1 MHCQECQRDTVGK
14 RLLAFRY
21 RQHQTQTHH
30 VQRNKLPAYPAR
42 GANASVVDDDRI
54 VLANRIRE
62 VFAYEMDEEE
72 KSLWEEVAA
81 VTGGGPLGF
90 SRVGAPCGVAAHRR
104 AVDDG
109 SDDGARDEYLEMP
122 DEGLLANESATL
134 FRDVSVC

>member
-1 MHCQECQRDTVGK
+1 MHCQECKRDTVGK

-21 RQHQTQTHH
+21 RQHQTHH
-30 VQRNKLPAYPAR
+30 VQRNKLHTYPAR
-42 GANASVVDDDRI
+42 GANASVVNDDRI

-81 VTGGGPLGF
+81 VTGGGPLPF
-90 SRVGAPCGVAAHRR
+90 SRVGAPCAAAAHRR

-109 SDDGARDEYLEMP
+109 SDDGVRDDYLEIA
-122 DEGLLANESATL
+122 DESLLANESGTL
-134 FRDVSVC
+134 FRDVSVY